1 MISLF
6 KSDLQT
12 LKIIG
17 LILMMAVI
25 LPKSGLASPELAVED
40 YQSYKDSKY
49 SSEKWDEFVKK
60 GIESFHGGDYE
71 GSQGLLYKAFNLGC
85 ESPIVLF
92 QLALLSEK
100 KQSYYS
106 ALEYYQMAK
115 KGFTQANQKHRY
127 NLSFNE
133 NYGRALY
140 FSGKKDEALPL
151 LKNAAKKTQSYWLLK
166 LVGLM
171 AYEEGDTLNA
181 VSYFERA
188 VRVEDPELTTGELVF
203 VYTLLGRLFLQK
215 GEPDGSY
222 RYYKKV
228 LEIDPGNAEA
238 KKQTV
243 NIESHYDKSTMDKLW
258 EQVEDW

>member
-1 MISLF
+1 MIA
-6 KSDLQT
+6 KSPARLYVTQL
-12 LKIIG
+12 LKIII
-17 LILMMAVI
+17 LILITQTAF
-25 LPKSGLASPELAVED
+25 ASPELAAED
-40 YQSYKDSKY
+40 YQSYKESKY
-49 SSEKWDEFVKK
+49 GSEKWDEFVKK

-71 GSQGLLYKAFNLGC
+71 SAQGLLYKAFNLGC

-92 QLALLSEK
+92 QLALISEK

-115 KGFTQANQKHRY
+115 KGFTKVNQKHRY
-127 NLSFNE
+127 HLSFNE

-140 FSGKKDEALPL
+140 FSGKKEEAVPL

-171 AYEEGDTLNA
+171 AYESGDTLNA

-188 VRVEDPELTTGELVF
+188 VRVQDPEVTTGELVF

-215 GEPDGSY
+215 GEADGAY

-228 LEIDPGNAEA
+228 LEMDPGNVEA
-238 KKQTV
+238 KKQAAS
-243 NIESHYDKSTMDKLW
+243 IESHYNKNNMDKLW

>member
-1 MISLF
+1 MISPSKLG
-6 KSDLQT
+6 LQMI
-12 LKIIG
+12 KIIG

-25 LPKSGLASPELAVED
+25 LPKSAFASPELAAED
-40 YQSYKDSKY
+40 YQSYKDTKY
-49 SSEKWDEFVKK
+49 SSGKWDEFVKK

-71 GSQGLLYKAFNLGC
+71 SAQGLLYKAFNLGC

-92 QLALLSEK
+92 QLALISEK

-115 KGFTQANQKHRY
+115 KGFTKANQKHRY

-133 NYGRALY
+133 NYGRTLY
-140 FSGKKDEALPL
+140 FSGKKDEAIPL
-151 LKNAAKKTQSYWLLK
+151 LKNAAKKTKSYWLLK

-171 AYEEGDTLNA
+171 AYESGDTLNA

-188 VRVEDPELTTGELVF
+188 VRVQDPALTTGELVF
-203 VYTLLGRLFLQK
+203 VYTLLARLFLQK
-215 GEPDGSY
+215 GEADGAY

-228 LEIDPGNAEA
+228 LEMDPGNGEA
-238 KKQTV
+238 KKQTA
-243 NIESHYDKSTMDKLW
+243 NIESHYEKKTTDKLW
-258 EQVEDW
+258 EQVQDW